1 MMAACSQQIM
11 RARVE
16 LHAGVCIRGHA
27 GVCMRGFVAG
37 ECCGIQSILDQ
48 VESILSSCGKKHA
61 RVAPLVAWI
70 IISLSAK

>member
-16 LHAGVCIRGHA
+16 LHAGVC
-27 GVCMRGFVAG
+27 MQGFVAG
-37 ECCGIQSILDQ
+37 ECCGIQFILDQ